1 MQYSHLTYNINLALN
16 CISKLL
22 WKGKC
27 YFSHGVLN
35 NSHFAFVSLSPLV
48 TIHDGDSHDEET
60 NVGLEGREGGW
71 ESRRD
76 WEIKEHA

>member
-1 MQYSHLTYNINLALN
+1 M
-16 CISKLL
+16 C
-22 WKGKC
+22 
-27 YFSHGVLN
+27 
-35 NSHFAFVSLSPLV
+35 LSPLV